1 MASTDNLPIWGLK
14 SWQLWIGIAFSLGF
28 LVLAL
33 RNIDLA
39 ETVSA
44 LRRVDVFI
52 LSAAVASYVFSIA
65 AKAVRW
71 QLLFTLPKTPSFG
84 RAFSFLSIGQMMNS
98 FLPAHL
104 GEFARAYLMGEAE
117 AESKVYVLGTIAVER
132 LADLIFLLISISLIL
147 SQMVLPDWLV
157 IPARDTAIL
166 IAILVPSIIFLIWQK
181 KMVFRTVE
189 WVSHFAP
196 TGWREWLVRQTHFGF
211 ASLDSVRRPRLLV
224 SLFIWSTIVCVLS
237 TATNY
242 LVFLALHLAVPVW
255 VSLLLLVV
263 LQIGSAIPSSPGRI
277 GVFQYLIIL
286 TLSIFAVDK
295 NVAFGYSVLLYLIIY
310 VPNALLGVYCLWRE
324 KITWHTLEEAAAV
337 LKRLKSKPHNMQ
349 A

>member
-1 MASTDNLPIWGLK
+1 MK

-28 LVLAL
+28 LILAL
-33 RNIDLA
+33 RSIDLA
-39 ETVSA
+39 ETISA
-44 LRRVDVFI
+44 LGRVNVFI
-52 LSAAVASYVFSIA
+52 LSGAVASYIFSIA

-71 QLLFTLPKTPSFG
+71 QLLFTLPKKPSFG

-132 LADLIFLLISISLIL
+132 LADLLFLLISISLIL

-166 IAILVPSIIFLIWQK
+166 LAILVPSIIFLIWQK
-181 KMVFRTVE
+181 KMIFRAVE
-189 WVSHFAP
+189 WASHFAP
-196 TGWREWLVRQTHFGF
+196 HAWREWLVRQIQFGF
-211 ASLDSVRRPRLLV
+211 ASLESVRQPRLLV
-224 SLFIWSTIVCVLS
+224 SLFVWSTIVCALS
-237 TATNY
+237 AVTNY
-242 LVFLALHLAVPVW
+242 LVFLALRLALPVW
-255 VSLLLLVV
+255 ASLFLLVV
-263 LQIGSAIPSSPGRI
+263 LQIGSAVPSSPGRI

-286 TLSIFAVDK
+286 TLSMFSVDK
-295 NVAFGYSVLLYLIIY
+295 NVALGYSVLLYLIIY
-310 VPNALLGVYCLWRE
+310 VPNALLGVFCLWRE

-337 LKRLKSKPHNMQ
+337 LKRLMSKP